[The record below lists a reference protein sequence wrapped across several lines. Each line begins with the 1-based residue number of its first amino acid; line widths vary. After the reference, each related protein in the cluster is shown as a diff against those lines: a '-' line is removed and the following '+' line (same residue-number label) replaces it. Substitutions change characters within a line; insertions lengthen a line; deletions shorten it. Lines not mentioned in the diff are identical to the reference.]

1 VPFGRIPGTS
11 IGHPLDQRITFHKR
25 RPERRAHAG
34 GRQEALGGIAPLSLS
49 MLVGANPGQAHQ
61 QRRSTPGTRMEPSTR
76 RHGRVRGSA
85 DHAVGGLTIKRALL
99 LVAIGTVIVSW
110 FRPAAADPARG
121 PFQVMDPDGT
131 VVRISSEAAEAWWS
145 DYHES
150 RCLTCRGPHQA
161 AELLDAVEDGLGGR
175 FRAGPRYLIVVEALQ
190 MGWSRAWVFYPSSDE
205 TPAYVV
211 HPGGV
216 GSGGAPLRW
225 DAWLHA
231 TPRMERIILQALRIA
246 SSPPLLRGR
255 SRGTVESGGALAPGS
270 PPPWCS
276 LRSSGLSRSLGA
288 GARRLPGGRRS
299 RSG

>member
-1 VPFGRIPGTS
+1 
-11 IGHPLDQRITFHKR
+11 
-25 RPERRAHAG
+25 
-34 GRQEALGGIAPLSLS
+34 
-49 MLVGANPGQAHQ
+49 M
-61 QRRSTPGTRMEPSTR
+61 
-76 RHGRVRGSA
+76 
-85 DHAVGGLTIKRALL
+85 GGLPIKRSLL
-99 LVAIGTVIVSW
+99 LVAIGTVIVSC

-131 VVRISSEAAEAWWS
+131 VVRISSEAADSWWR
-145 DYHES
+145 DYDES
-150 RCLTCRGPHQA
+150 RCVTCRGPHQA

-216 GSGGAPLRW
+216 GSGVGPLRW

-231 TPRMERIILQALRIA
+231 TPRMERIILQAMRAA
-246 SSPPLLRGR
+246 SSPAAAGPIEGN
-255 SRGTVESGGALAPGS
+255 GGKWSGPGAWIAASLVLTALIGALAIA
-270 PPPWCS
+270 
-276 LRSSGLSRSLGA
+276 RSRSA
-288 GARRLPGGRRS
+288 ASAEGRRS